1 MAVLTHVQ
9 APTVA
14 RRFASW
20 WKRPALLVMAALAA
34 GMAASLLF
42 VWPYGGAGAEPTFAD
57 IFFHNVLLGVVL
69 VVASPYVAWPAV
81 LFNGFFLGFVL
92 QAGATTHGWE
102 DTARLAA
109 VHVPLE
115 VLAWLVTLW
124 CSVLLAD
131 LAGRA
136 WHTRER
142 PARHEVVQLVRA
154 GVVATVFYLVAAGA
168 EWFELWL
175 VVRGG
180 NPA

>member
-20 WKRPALLVMAALAA
+20 WKRPALLVIAALAA

-42 VWPYGGAGAEPTFAD
+42 VWPHGGAGADPTFAD
-57 IFFHNVLLGVVL
+57 IFSHNVVVGVVL

-81 LFNGFFLGFVL
+81 LFNSFFLGFVL

-102 DTARLAA
+102 DTARLTA

-136 WHTRER
+136 WHTREH

-168 EWFELWL
+168 EWFELLL

>member
-14 RRFASW
+14 RRFASR

-42 VWPYGGAGAEPTFAD
+42 VWPYGGAGAEPTF
-57 IFFHNVLLGVVL
+57 
-69 VVASPYVAWPAV
+69 
-81 LFNGFFLGFVL
+81 
-92 QAGATTHGWE
+92 
-102 DTARLAA
+102 
-109 VHVPLE
+109 
-115 VLAWLVTLW
+115 
-124 CSVLLAD
+124 
-131 LAGRA
+131 A